1 MNYLKLIQ
9 VSLWIAGGI
18 VLFLAG
24 ITVNL
29 TPVLLATVIFIGLS
43 LAVVG
48 IAMQQNLLINFAFW
62 VFLLLV
68 AGLVFAGLN
77 HFLAFALVLVVL
89 ICWDFSGY
97 LDLISADKKVG
108 GTKFLVNHIFRLA
121 IVVLIS
127 YFLTAQA
134 LRFEIKLSFF
144 IYILLMLAV
153 GIGMYILT
161 RLLGRETSTNSE

>member
-77 HFLAFALVLVVL
+77 HFLAFALILVVL

-97 LDLISADKKVG
+97 
-108 GTKFLVNHIFRLA
+108 
-121 IVVLIS
+121 
-127 YFLTAQA
+127 
-134 LRFEIKLSFF
+134 
-144 IYILLMLAV
+144 
-153 GIGMYILT
+153 
-161 RLLGRETSTNSE
+161 